1 MTTATHPSSSDLWPP
16 FPLAAWQDTYE
27 TLHLW
32 TQIIGKIR
40 VALAPKINHWW
51 HSTLY
56 VTPRGLT
63 TATIPNGTR
72 SFQITFDFL
81 KHQLLIETSVD
92 PEDFG
97 ERHSCNGLNAFR

>member
-1 MTTATHPSSSDLWPP
+1 MAIPVYRSLRDIWPP
-16 FPLAAWQDTYE
+16 LPVSAWQDTHD

-40 VALAPKINHWW
+40 LVLTPKVNHWW

-63 TATIPNGTR
+63 TSTIPYQTR
-72 SFQITFDFL
+72 TFQITFDFFD
-81 KHQLLIETSVD
+81 H
-92 PEDFG
+92 
-97 ERHSCNGLNAFR
+97 

>member
-1 MTTATHPSSSDLWPP
+1 MEIRSMTTATHLSSTDRWLPL
-16 FPLAAWQDTYE
+16 PLAAWQDTYE

-40 VALAPKINHWW
+40 VALAPKMNHWW

-63 TATIPNGTR
+63 TGTMPDGFR

-81 KHQLLIETSVD
+81 QHQLDS
-92 PEDFG
+92 
-97 ERHSCNGLNAFR
+97 N